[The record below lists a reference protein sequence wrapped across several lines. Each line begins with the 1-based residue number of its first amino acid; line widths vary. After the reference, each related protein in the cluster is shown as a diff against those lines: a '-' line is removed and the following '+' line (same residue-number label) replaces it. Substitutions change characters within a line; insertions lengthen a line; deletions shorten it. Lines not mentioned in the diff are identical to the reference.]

1 MSVACSCEELGLD
14 PSPSLEELEQAI
26 LRQDATLA
34 VEESPVGV
42 DTACPYQGLTPYD
55 VDDAEAFFGRDEDVA
70 ACLNRLRDVGVL
82 AVVGPSGSGKSSLIR
97 AGVASALRRD
107 GRRVVVIVPGTHP
120 VDTLSS
126 LPRTRAGVV
135 LVVDQ
140 LEEVFSLC
148 ADPVERDRFLV
159 AVAEHARTGS
169 LVLSLRADHLGHLSA
184 HPDFAKAVEPG
195 LYLLSGMS
203 EEQLRTAIAGPAQ
216 QAGLR
221 VEPGLV
227 DLLIREVKDEPG
239 ALPLLSHVLRETWLR
254 REGRTLTVSG
264 YQESG
269 GIRQAVAQSAEAV
282 FQLIGPDRQGALRD
296 LLLRLVVQGPSGAP
310 VRTPMPRRLVVGDG
324 QQDELVDLL
333 VGSRLVTSD
342 DEVVEI
348 AHEALAQ
355 AWPRLRA
362 WLDDDIEGQR
372 LLHHLAQAADAW
384 DSLGRPSSELYRGT
398 RLTRAIE
405 WRESSSPELTPT
417 ERAFL
422 AAGQRLAEQEERT
435 AADRARVQSRM
446 IRRLRGVLAGAAL
459 LLVAALVA
467 GGFAVRQT
475 SLADD
480 SAAAAQS
487 AQTAAE
493 ARQLGTVAA
502 TTGDISLSNLL
513 AVRAVQMDDTP
524 ATRSDL
530 MAVLG
535 KHPQLKDT
543 SSPLGESVAR
553 IALSPDGRRLAAYGA
568 DNDLFLLDSDSGKR
582 VARIDLDGAGVKKT
596 PWYATSPL
604 AFSADGEMLAV
615 GSQTYDQP
623 AIRLLDPATLHEL
636 PVQVGHIPV
645 GSKPVDVSF
654 SRTGRFLAA
663 SFMHLRSGDD
673 DPGYEHSDGSYTLVW
688 DLTSPDSPPQQGQ
701 CAFRAL
707 VRAHATQSGRPD
719 GLCRCSSDGVRRH
732 IGSDRLQGRRHWRF
746 AGRGWSG
753 DSARQGGD
761 RVAA

>member
-1 MSVACSCEELGLD
+1 M
-14 PSPSLEELEQAI
+14 
-26 LRQDATLA
+26 
-34 VEESPVGV
+34 
-42 DTACPYQGLTPYD
+42 
-55 VDDAEAFFGRDEDVA
+55 
-70 ACLNRLRDVGVL
+70 
-82 AVVGPSGSGKSSLIR
+82 
-97 AGVASALRRD
+97 
-107 GRRVVVIVPGTHP
+107 
-120 VDTLSS
+120 
-126 LPRTRAGVV
+126 
-135 LVVDQ
+135 
-140 LEEVFSLC
+140 
-148 ADPVERDRFLV
+148 
-159 AVAEHARTGS
+159 
-169 LVLSLRADHLGHLSA
+169 
-184 HPDFAKAVEPG
+184 
-195 LYLLSGMS
+195 
-203 EEQLRTAIAGPAQ
+203 
-216 QAGLR
+216 
-221 VEPGLV
+221 
-227 DLLIREVKDEPG
+227 
-239 ALPLLSHVLRETWLR
+239 
-254 REGRTLTVSG
+254 
-264 YQESG
+264 
-269 GIRQAVAQSAEAV
+269 
-282 FQLIGPDRQGALRD
+282 
-296 LLLRLVVQGPSGAP
+296 
-310 VRTPMPRRLVVGDG
+310 
-324 QQDELVDLL
+324 
-333 VGSRLVTSD
+333 TSD
-342 DEVVEI
+342 GEVVEI

-596 PWYATSPL
+596 PGTPRPRLHSVPMARCSRSGLRPMTSRQFGCWIRLPYTSFPSRSGTSP
-604 AFSADGEMLAV
+604 
-615 GSQTYDQP
+615 
-623 AIRLLDPATLHEL
+623 
-636 PVQVGHIPV
+636 
-645 GSKPVDVSF
+645 
-654 SRTGRFLAA
+654 
-663 SFMHLRSGDD
+663 
-673 DPGYEHSDGSYTLVW
+673 
-688 DLTSPDSPPQQGQ
+688 
-701 CAFRAL
+701 
-707 VRAHATQSGRPD
+707 
-719 GLCRCSSDGVRRH
+719 
-732 IGSDRLQGRRHWRF
+732 
-746 AGRGWSG
+746 
-753 DSARQGGD
+753 
-761 RVAA
+761 